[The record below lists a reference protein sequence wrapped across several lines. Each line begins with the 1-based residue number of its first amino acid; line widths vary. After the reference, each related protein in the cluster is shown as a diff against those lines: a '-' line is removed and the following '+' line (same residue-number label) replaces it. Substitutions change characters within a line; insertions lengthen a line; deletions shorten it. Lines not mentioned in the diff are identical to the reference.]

1 MCIFIHNIQFHVSFL
16 ENTSDVDVNWDT
28 LFLSASAKLG
38 QRTCVDVNWDTLFL
52 SASAKL
58 GQRTCADVNWD
69 TISFS

>member
-1 MCIFIHNIQFHVSFL
+1 M
-16 ENTSDVDVNWDT
+16 NWFKGT

-58 GQRTCADVNWD
+58 GQRTCVDVNWD